1 MTKILP
7 HPKVAM
13 RRHSICN
20 FKKFRGCLMNIV
32 KDGYKSHNLYMVENA
47 RKKNT
52 NKERKKKRK
61 EIKAS

>member
-1 MTKILP
+1 
-7 HPKVAM
+7 
-13 RRHSICN
+13 
-20 FKKFRGCLMNIV
+20 MNIV

-52 NKERKKKRK
+52 NKQTKKKRK